1 MSSDIVGAS
10 VWERELF
17 EHFTSHVDNERELI
31 AEYGELAE
39 STSVPGFRYLAEL
52 ILADEERHH
61 QLFAD
66 LAETIRADA
75 EFRFGDSPVPPIPLA
90 PLPEDE
96 RQRILELTDRFL
108 ALEREDQRDLGRLV
122 KQLAPVRD
130 TTLWQLLVRLMQA
143 DTDKHIQILRFI
155 RDCVRHPVV

>member
-17 EHFTSHVDNERELI
+17 EHFRSHVDHERDLI

-52 ILADEERHH
+52 ILADEKRHH

-66 LAETIRADA
+66 LAETIRSEA
-75 EFRFGDSPVPPIPLA
+75 EFRPVEPPVPSI
-90 PLPEDE
+90 LPAQLSEGE

-108 ALEREDQRDLGRLV
+108 ALEREDQRDLRRLA
-122 KQLAPVRD
+122 KQLEPVRD

-155 RDCVRHPVV
+155 RDHVRRPAV

>member
-1 MSSDIVGAS
+1 MSNDVVGAS

-17 EHFTSHVDNERELI
+17 DHFRSHIDNERELI
-31 AEYGELAE
+31 AEYGELVE

-61 QLFAD
+61 RLFTD
-66 LAETIRADA
+66 LAETIRAEA
-75 EFRFGDSPVPPIPLA
+75 EFRFGDSPVPPIALA
-90 PLPEDE
+90 RLPEDE

-108 ALEREDQRDLGRLV
+108 AVERHDEHDLGRLA
-122 KQLAPVRD
+122 KQLEPVRD

-155 RDCVRHPVV
+155 RDRVRRPVV

>member
-17 EHFTSHVDNERELI
+17 EHFRSHVDNERELI
-31 AEYGELAE
+31 AEYRELAE

-96 RQRILELTDRFL
+96 RQRILS
-108 ALEREDQRDLGRLV
+108 
-122 KQLAPVRD
+122 
-130 TTLWQLLVRLMQA
+130 
-143 DTDKHIQILRFI
+143 
-155 RDCVRHPVV
+155 

>member
-17 EHFTSHVDNERELI
+17 EHFRSHVDNERELI
-31 AEYGELAE
+31 AEYGGLAE

-61 QLFAD
+61 RLFAD
-66 LAETIRADA
+66 LAETIRAEA
-75 EFRFGDSPVPPIPLA
+75 EFRFSDSPVPPILLA
-90 PLPEDE
+90 RLPEDE

-108 ALEREDQRDLGRLV
+108 ALEREDQRDLGRLA
-122 KQLAPVRD
+122 KQLEPVRD

-155 RDCVRHPVV
+155 RDRVRRSAV